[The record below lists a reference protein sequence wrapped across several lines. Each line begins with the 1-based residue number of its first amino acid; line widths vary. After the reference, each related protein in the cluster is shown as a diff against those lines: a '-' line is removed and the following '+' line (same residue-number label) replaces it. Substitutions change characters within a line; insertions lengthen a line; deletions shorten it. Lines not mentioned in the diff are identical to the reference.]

1 MTAGASGDVL
11 GAAPAVPPPR
21 GPLAIPARI
30 RGTWF
35 ERSRLE
41 RLGLKLLLPVFGTV
55 FVIATIP
62 FILAVIRALTSDS
75 GTFVGADNLGRALSN
90 EQLYESIKQTAVYGL
105 IVLPTEIL
113 AGLGLALLVHRTFRS
128 PILRAAI
135 FVAAMIPCVIPQVAV
150 GVVFRLLYIPD
161 YGLINVLLGQTGHD
175 QILWLSEPPLAM
187 FAVAS
192 VDVWQWTPFVYLI
205 MYAGLQT
212 VPPESVEAA
221 QIDGASSWAQFRHIE
236 LYYLRPLLLLVFFFR
251 LADVLRVFD
260 HVFILTGGGPGTT
273 TQFLSLYLYRI
284 AFNFSDLGQA
294 SALAVVVMAF
304 MIALYTLISRFL
316 PADTSS

>member
-1 MTAGASGDVL
+1 M
-11 GAAPAVPPPR
+11 
-21 GPLAIPARI
+21 
-30 RGTWF
+30 F
-35 ERSRLE
+35 
-41 RLGLKLLLPVFGTV
+41 GLV
-55 FVIATIP
+55 FVVATVP
-62 FILAVIRALTSDS
+62 FILAVIRAVTSDT

-90 EQLYESIKQTAVYGL
+90 EQLYEAIKQTGVYGL
-105 IVLPTEIL
+105 VFLPTEIL
-113 AGLGLALLVHRTFRS
+113 LGLGIALLVHRTVRS
-128 PILRAAI
+128 PLVRAAI
-135 FVAAMIPCVIPQVAV
+135 YVAAMIPIVIPQVAV

-175 QILWLSEPPLAM
+175 QILWLSNPSLAM

-205 MYAGLQT
+205 MFAGLQT

-221 QIDGASSWAQFRHIE
+221 QLDGASSWAQFRHIE
-236 LYYLRPLLLLVFFFR
+236 LHYLRPLLLLVLFFR

-260 HVFILTGGGPGTT
+260 HVYILTGGGPGTT

-284 AFNFSDLGQA
+284 AFDFSDLGQA

-304 MIALYTLISRFL
+304 MTALYTVISRFL
-316 PADTSS
+316 PADTN